1 MGESLSIYLVKR
13 AIQIRYLTCLN
24 LKSILDAARAIP
36 YQRVDSDQFSGIELW
51 VRRDD
56 LLDPLISGNKAY
68 KLLYNLTEASE
79 RGFEVLITCGGAWS
93 NHLHATAAA
102 GARFGF
108 RTVGVVRG
116 QRPPV
121 MSGMLQDAERLG
133 MRLIFISRQEY
144 RLRHHPD
151 FLGLIGL
158 EPNCGL
164 YIPEGGA
171 NFAGARGVSLLGQ
184 IIEETAPIKFDQ
196 LWVACG
202 TGLTLGG
209 LSSSIDSFPVH
220 GVEVL
225 KAGDGIRREVRH
237 WRAVLSGGNASDNSC
252 ITMNNIHLTNQ
263 YHCGGYGK
271 YPGRLLDFHQSFER
285 QSGIPLDPIYTAK
298 LLYALSQEVR
308 AGRICSGFKVLA
320 LHSGGLQGRR
330 GFHCA
335 D

>member
-1 MGESLSIYLVKR
+1 MESIV
-13 AIQIRYLTCLN
+13 
-24 LKSILDAARAIP
+24 DAARAVP
-36 YQRVDSDQFSGIELW
+36 YQRVDSDQFFGVEVW

-68 KLLYNLTEASE
+68 KLLYNLIEADKK
-79 RGFEVLITCGGAWS
+79 GAEVLVTCGGAWS

-108 RTVGVVRG
+108 RTVGIVRG

-121 MSGMLQDAERLG
+121 MGGMLQDAERLG
-133 MRLIFISRQEY
+133 MRLLFISRQEY
-144 RLRHHPD
+144 RLRHQPD
-151 FLGLIGL
+151 FLRQIGL
-158 EPNCGL
+158 ASSCGL

-171 NFAGARGVSLLGQ
+171 NLAGARGVSLLGQ
-184 IIEETAPIKFDQ
+184 IIEETAPVKFDQ

-209 LSSSIDSFPVH
+209 LAASVGSCPVY

-225 KAGDGIRREVRH
+225 RAGGGIRREALH
-237 WRAVLSGGNASDNSC
+237 WRAELSQIKASDDSR
-252 ITMNNIHLTNQ
+252 IAENNIQLTSQ

-271 YPGRLLDFHQSFER
+271 YPAPLLDFHQSFEC
-285 QSGIPLDPIYTAK
+285 QSGIPLDPVYTAK
-298 LLYALSQEVR
+298 LFYALSQEVR
-308 AGRICSGFKVLA
+308 AGRICHGFKVLA

-330 GFHCA
+330 GFYHA
-335 D
+335 V